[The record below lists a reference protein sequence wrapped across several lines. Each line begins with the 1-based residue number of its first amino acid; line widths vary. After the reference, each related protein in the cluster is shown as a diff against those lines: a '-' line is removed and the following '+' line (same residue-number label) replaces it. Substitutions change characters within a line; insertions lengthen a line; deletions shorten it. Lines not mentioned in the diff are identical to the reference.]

1 MNKIE
6 ESLKSIIKD
15 VVSTSF
21 DIALEEKD
29 IVVEIPKDP
38 TFGDYSTN
46 IAMRLTKQLRQN
58 PRAVAEK
65 LVESLKTN
73 SYFDDVTI
81 AGPGFIN
88 FKLSKKEL
96 TGVINDVLLQNNN
109 FGNNHTGNGTKILV
123 EYVSANPTGDLHLGH
138 ARGAVWG
145 DCITRLLKASGYD
158 VLREFYV
165 NDGGHQIDMLSESLY
180 SRYCA
185 LFGVE
190 YPLPEDGY
198 HAQDIIEIAE
208 QIKAEDG
215 DKWLHV
221 DAEER
226 FKIFKAKGIS
236 FELAKIERDLKNY
249 NCDFDSWISEKS
261 LYDTGYVEATVKKMG
276 EMGLTYEEDG
286 ALWFKTTLFGDDKDR
301 VLRKTDGSYTYFT
314 PDIANHV
321 YKMERGYTK
330 LVNLWGADHHGYIA
344 RMCAAI
350 EALGYPKGTL
360 EVDIIQMVRLVENG
374 KEVKMSKRT
383 GNAIT
388 IKELC
393 EEVGVDAARYS
404 FVSKAV
410 DTHLDFDIAI
420 ARSKSSEN
428 PVFYAQYAYARICS
442 LLNEYPLFRPV
453 ASYDLLTDDKETLL
467 IKQMNEFPEL
477 VADAALN
484 RAPHK
489 ICNFIQ
495 KFSQFIHSYYGSF
508 KIKELVE
515 DESKAE
521 LVNQRLCLL
530 KACKITLGNA
540 LRLIGI
546 STPESMNRE

>member
-1 MNKIE
+1 MNNIE
-6 ESLKSIIKD
+6 ESLKKIIQTA
-15 VVSTSF
+15 VSKSF
-21 DIALEEKD
+21 DIALDDND
-29 IVVEIPKDP
+29 IVVEIPRDP
-38 TFGDYSTN
+38 SFGDYSTN
-46 IAMRLTKQLRQN
+46 VAMRLTKQLRQN
-58 PRAVAEK
+58 PRSIAEK
-65 LVESLKTN
+65 LIEELSKD
-73 SYFDDVTI
+73 SYFENVTL

-88 FKLSKKEL
+88 FKLSKKNL
-96 TGVINDVLLQNNN
+96 TKVINDVLLQKNN
-109 FGNNHTGNGTKILV
+109 FGHNHTGEGTKILV

-180 SRYCA
+180 SRYCE

-198 HAQDIIEIAE
+198 HAKDIIEIAE
-208 QIKAEDG
+208 QIKEEDG
-215 DKWLHV
+215 DKWLHE
-221 DAEER
+221 DATKR
-226 FKIFKAKGIS
+226 FNIFKNKGIK
-236 FELAKIERDLKNY
+236 FELAKIETDLKNY

-261 LYDTGYVEATVKKMG
+261 LYDTGYVSRTIQHMKD
-276 EMGLTYEEDG
+276 MGLTYEEDG
-286 ALWFKTTLFGDDKDR
+286 ALWLKTTLYGDDKDR
-301 VLRKTDGSYTYFT
+301 VLIKNDGSCTYFT

-321 YKMERGYTK
+321 YKMERGYNK
-330 LVNLWGADHHGYIA
+330 LVNLWGADHHGYVA
-344 RMCAAI
+344 RMCGAL

-360 EVDIIQMVRLVENG
+360 EVDIIQMVRLVEDG

-393 EEVGVDAARYS
+393 EDVGVDAARYS

-410 DTHLDFDIAI
+410 DTHLDFDIAV
-420 ARSKSSEN
+420 ARKKSSEN
-428 PVFYAQYAYARICS
+428 PVFYAQYAHARICS
-442 LLNEYPLFRPV
+442 ILREYPLFAPV
-453 ASYDLLTDDKETLL
+453 PSYDLLTDEKETLL
-467 IKQMNEFPEL
+467 IKQLNEFPEL

-495 KFSQFIHSYYGSF
+495 KFSQYIHSYYGSF
-508 KIKELVE
+508 KLKELIA
-515 DESKAE
+515 DSTKKE
-521 LVNQRLCLL
+521 LVNQKLCLL
-530 KACKITLGNA
+530 KACKITLANA
-540 LRLIGI
+540 LDLIGI
-546 STPESMNRE
+546 TAPEVMNRE